1 MCNTGVSHSCSE
13 ICMDTHEVPCWTNAS
28 INGSIVLLVHMLSN
42 IHGMC
47 TRAEHVSLVSSAYV
61 VTTTCTLS
69 DTLREQ

>member
-1 MCNTGVSHSCSE
+1 MFWNMYGHTWSAFLDKCFHKWF
-13 ICMDTHEVPCWTNAS
+13 P
-28 INGSIVLLVHMLSN
+28 IVLLVHMLSN